1 MIPNELLWIA
11 LLLVNFAL
19 ILIAYRFW
27 GTTGLFVWIALAGI
41 TANIQVTKTII
52 LFGMTATL
60 GNIVY
65 AGSFLAT
72 DILSEKYGKKD
83 ATRGVWI
90 GFSAVVAFTIL
101 MQIALVFSPA
111 PFDEMHDIL
120 AQVFGIMPRIVIAS
134 LLAYLVS
141 QKHDVWAFSFWKER
155 FPGPLWLR
163 NNLSTIVSQLID
175 SVLFTLVAFIGVFP
189 AGVLVEIVVTTYIL
203 KAIVALLDTPF
214 LYIAT
219 RLIHPPETS
228 SVVAQD

>member
-101 MQIALVFSPA
+101 MQIALMFSPA

>member
-90 GFSAVVAFTIL
+90 GFFAVVAFTIL

-111 PFDEMHDIL
+111 PFDEMHDSL

-175 SVLFTLVAFIGVFP
+175 SVLFTLVAFVGVFP

-228 SVVAQD
+228 SAVTQD

>member
-1 MIPNELLWIA
+1 MIPNELLWLG

-19 ILIAYRFW
+19 ILFAYRFW
-27 GTTGLFVWIALAGI
+27 GITGLFMWIALAGI

-72 DILSEKYGKKD
+72 DILSEKYGKSD

-90 GFSAVVAFTIL
+90 GFFAVVAFTIL
-101 MQIALVFSPA
+101 MQIALAFTPA
-111 PFDEMHDIL
+111 PFDEIHESL
-120 AQVFGIMPRIVIAS
+120 VPVFGIMPRIVMAS
-134 LLAYLVS
+134 LLAYVVS

-175 SVLFTLVAFIGVFP
+175 SVLFTLVAFIGVYP
-189 AGVLVEIVVTTYIL
+189 AGVLIEIVVTTYIL

-214 LYIAT
+214 LYVAT
-219 RLIHPPETS
+219 RLIHPPAETGA
-228 SVVAQD
+228 VVGE

>member
-90 GFSAVVAFTIL
+90 GFFAVVAFTIL

-111 PFDEMHDIL
+111 PFDEMHDSL

-175 SVLFTLVAFIGVFP
+175 SVLFTLVAFVGVFP

-219 RLIHPPETS
+219 RLIHPPGTS
-228 SVVAQD
+228 SAVAQD